1 MAAPTATE
9 TQQIT
14 LSDLYPDGLSQ
25 AQARRIVALLGLA
38 RPRLGSVPD
47 TDGPELDC
55 SQLGA

>member
-1 MAAPTATE
+1 MAAPITAP
-9 TQQIT
+9 TQQVT

-38 RPRLGSVPD
+38 QPRRSERD

-55 SQLGA
+55 RQLGA